1 MTNKEL
7 ITLFQDYCVGVLRY
21 SDHTVTAYTHDL
33 EDFMAFLGKEDLGSF
48 ISISSRVAKFYL
60 ADLSERFSQVSVA
73 RKISTIRSFYHFLI
87 KENFTDSHPFL
98 EVHPPKI
105 PKKLPKFI
113 YPEEIESL
121 FDSIDTSSDL
131 GLRNYL
137 TLELFYSTGLRVS
150 ELCTLK
156 LKDIDLNKRTLL
168 IHGKGLKDRYV
179 PIHADLV
186 SRLESYIL
194 STRKNLMKDK
204 SHPYL
209 IVNAKGDLITTRGLR
224 YIIKEIIDKSS
235 TFLNV
240 TPHTLRHTFASHLI
254 SKGADLRSVQELLG
268 HAHISTTQIY
278 TEISKEDLKQKY
290 LNAHP
295 RAKSKKE

>member
-1 MTNKEL
+1 MTNKEY
-7 ITLFQDYCVGVLRY
+7 ITLFSDYCVGILRY
-21 SDHTVTAYTHDL
+21 SDHTITAYIHDL

-48 ISISSRVAKFYL
+48 TSISSRVAKFYL
-60 ADLSERFSQVSVA
+60 ADLSERFTQVTVA

-87 KENFTDSHPFL
+87 KENFTETHPFL

-113 YPEEIESL
+113 YPDEIESI
-121 FDSIDTSSDL
+121 FNSIDESTDL

-137 TLELFYSTGLRVS
+137 TLELLYSTGLRVS
-150 ELCTLK
+150 ELTSIK
-156 LKDIDLNKRTLL
+156 LKAIDLNKRTLL
-168 IHGKGLKDRYV
+168 IHGKGQKDRYV
-179 PIHADLV
+179 PIHTDLV
-186 SRLESYIL
+186 TRIEDYLL

-209 IVNAKGDLITTRGLR
+209 IVNAKGDPITTRGIR
-224 YIIKEIIDKSS
+224 YLLKEVLDHSS

-290 LNAHP
+290 LEAHP

>member
-21 SDHTVTAYTHDL
+21 SDHTAIAYTHDL
-33 EDFMAFLGKEDLGSF
+33 EDFMAFLGKEDLGAF

-60 ADLSERFSQVSVA
+60 ADLSERFSEVSVA

-87 KENFTDSHPFL
+87 KENFTDTHPFL
-98 EVHPPKI
+98 EIHPPKV

-121 FDSIDTSSDL
+121 FDSIDTKTDL
-131 GLRNYL
+131 GARNYL

-150 ELCTLK
+150 ELASLK
-156 LKDIDLNKRTLL
+156 LKQIDLSKRTLL
-168 IHGKGLKDRYV
+168 VHGKGQKDRYV
-179 PIHADLV
+179 PIHKALV
-186 SRLESYIL
+186 SRLESYLL

-204 SHPYL
+204 SHAYL
-209 IVNAKGDLITTRGLR
+209 IVNAKGDAITTRGLR
-224 YIIKEIIDKSS
+224 YIIKEIIDQSS
-235 TFLNV
+235 SFLNV

-254 SKGADLRSVQELLG
+254 SQGADLRSVQELLG

-278 TEISKEDLKQKY
+278 TEISKEDLKRKY
-290 LNAHP
+290 LDAHP
-295 RAKSKKE
+295 RAKKKD